1 MKAPFKMKPGRGNML
16 KTGKDIPLTMKS
28 PIYQLKDPGDKK
40 PSSNKSSNTA
50 PNLGSFLDK
59 YTKSNEK
66 TNKLVVPDSGYPGE
80 IEIADQRSNY
90 VKYDNLVK
98 KNPVEVGVDFD
109 KLVTSPGSKAFLDRY
124 NHPVTRKK
132 MIEQTGYSNKDID
145 NMIIR
150 GLKAE
155 KHIGSVDK
163 GAVAQTWVNPSTK
176 KDQMFFKEGHD
187 DESTELHERL
197 HASKMDDF
205 MGTKLKEVLGDAFN
219 QKKKPKSGS
228 YIPRK
233 TKTYLNRDG
242 EAYGNFAQFRKKLGL
257 KPGEQTDVK
266 SMKKIMKEKK
276 IETDFSNVYDDDKI
290 VEALNTVAYQGN
302 GKASSFKGRNA

>member
-1 MKAPFKMKPGRGNML
+1 MRAKFKMNPGRGSMP
-16 KTGKDIPLTMKS
+16 KTGRNIPSTIKS
-28 PIYQLKDPGDKK
+28 PIYQLKGPGDKK
-40 PSSNKSSNTA
+40 TSNDNNSNTV
-50 PNLGSFLDK
+50 PNFNTFLDNHI
-59 YTKSNEK
+59 KSKEK
-66 TNKLVVPDSGYPGE
+66 TDKLIVPDAGYPGE

-90 VKYDNLVK
+90 VKYDSLAK

-132 MIEQTGYSNKDID
+132 MIEQTGYSNKNID

-155 KHIGSVDK
+155 KHIGSVEK
-163 GAVAQTWVNPSTK
+163 GALAQTWVNPSTK
-176 KDQMFFKEGHD
+176 KDQMFFKKGHD

-205 MGTKLKEVLGDAFN
+205 MGAKLKEVLGDAFD
-219 QKKKPKSGS
+219 QKKKPKNGS

-242 EAYGNFAQFRKKLGL
+242 EAYGNFAEFRKKLGL

-276 IETDFSNVYDDDKI
+276 IETNFSNVYDDDKI

-302 GKASSFKGRNA
+302 GKASMFKGRNA